1 MRKTSWDHAVQIVRG
16 DDGVTR
22 AVIDWDWFKEY
33 RDILIARVA
42 AGKKVI
48 PEIYQRYLNP
58 TEELLTLAQN
68 TYGRKAGG
76 RVWQNHL
83 HDLLTAPPLNTVRT
97 STEAA
102 WWHIRRKTTTIFPV
116 RAHKTAC
123 PTEVGTYR
131 STPTTC

>member
-1 MRKTSWDHAVQIVRG
+1 MPALILRPAQALYSTYRPKGWLLPRVRHPC
-16 DDGVTR
+16 
-22 AVIDWDWFKEY
+22 
-33 RDILIARVA
+33 RDVLIARVA

-97 STEAA
+97 STEAQ
-102 WWHIRRKTTTIFPV
+102 HGGTSEGRPPRYSL
-116 RAHKTAC
+116 RAHETAC
-123 PTEVGTYR
+123 PTEVETYR